1 MNYIKAIIE
10 EISGKG
16 IDVIQIK
23 NNRYRFM
30 IIDSRIVW
38 YGGIDILGRSLNDQ
52 SLIRIDN
59 EALANELTGI
69 IYEHISQ

>member
-1 MNYIKAIIE
+1 
-10 EISGKG
+10 
-16 IDVIQIK
+16 
-23 NNRYRFM
+23 M
-30 IIDSRIVW
+30 IIDNRIVW
-38 YGGIDILGRSLNDQ
+38 YGGIDILGRSLNEQ